1 MGGKTVAIVAEHG
14 RATDDADAALL
25 KEAHAQAM
33 RVPPHEAADALY
45 RLLTGK
51 IAAYMVGV
59 KDVRTLTR
67 WVSGEVSE
75 IRVEHEIRL
84 RAAYEIATLLLRFDA
99 PETVRAWFIGMNPEL
114 DDVAPIEVIRQD
126 RPQDALGAARA
137 FIANG

>member
-1 MGGKTVAIVAEHG
+1 MAIVAEYG
-14 RATDDADAALL
+14 RATDEADIALL
-25 KEAHAQAM
+25 KETHAQAL
-33 RVPPHEAADALY
+33 RVSPHEAVDALY

-51 IAAYMVGV
+51 ITAYMVGV

-114 DDVAPIEVIRQD
+114 DAVAPIEVIRQD

>member
-1 MGGKTVAIVAEHG
+1 MDMVVASQAD
-14 RATDDADAALL
+14 RAMEDADAVLL
-25 KEAHAQAM
+25 REVHAQAM
-33 RVPPHEAADALY
+33 RVSSREAADTIY

-51 IAAYMVGV
+51 IAAYMLGI

-67 WVSGEVSE
+67 WAAGEVRE
-75 IRVEHEIRL
+75 VRVEHERRL

-126 RPQDALGAARA
+126 RLQDALGAARA
-137 FIANG
+137 FVANG

>member
-1 MGGKTVAIVAEHG
+1 VTLAHS
-14 RATDDADAALL
+14 RATGDADAALL
-25 KEAHAQAM
+25 KEVHAQAV
-33 RVPPHEAADALY
+33 RVPLREAVGALY

-67 WVSGEVSE
+67 WAGGEVRE
-75 IRVEHEIRL
+75 IRVEHEARL
-84 RAAYEIATLLLRFDA
+84 RAAYEIATLLLHFDA

-126 RPQDALGAARA
+126 RLQDALGAARA
-137 FIANG
+137 FVANA